1 MCVTGVDIFRVANK
15 LAMGVIISWEY
26 LDNRRN
32 RYEDQVSE
40 FAKEV
45 FFADFLNQVLLIIM
59 GL

>member
-1 MCVTGVDIFRVANK
+1 MDIFWVASE
-15 LAMGVIISWEY
+15 LIVGVVLFWEY
-26 LDNRRN
+26 PDKERRKN

-45 FFADFLNQVLLIIM
+45 LFADFLNQVLDIVM